1 MRRFCQTPHCLTS
14 FGEKFSSALIL
25 RVWDDGREGAKCGGL
40 ETEMFEC
47 LMMKCLNLMRVCAR
61 GELGD
66 GSSGRR
72 HVVSKLN
79 VWMFRCL
86 MSKCF
91 NLMCVWDGSLGIICL
106 HVHMFELLKINC
118 LNLMMKCL
126 NWEMGA
132 GGEDM
137 WSGSWNVWMFR
148 CLSVWWWRVWI
159 VRWKLGEKTCG
170 LEVDESSSTQ
180 SPNPAPAT
188 QWGQ

>member
-1 MRRFCQTPHCLTS
+1 MQET
-14 FGEKFSSALIL
+14 
-25 RVWDDGREGAKCGGL
+25 GRHAVGWKL
-40 ETEMFEC
+40 
-47 LMMKCLNLMRVCAR
+47 KCLSVWWWSVWIWCVCVCAR

-86 MSKCF
+86 NSECF
-91 NLMCVWDGSLGIICL
+91 NLMCVWDGSSGIICL
-106 HVHMFELLKINC
+106 HVHMFERLKINC

-148 CLSVWWWRVWI
+148 CLSVWRWSVWI
-159 VRWKLGEKTCG
+159 WCVCEMGDGRGEDMWSGSWREQFYTI
-170 LEVDESSSTQ
+170 TQ
-180 SPNPAPAT
+180 SSPGNSMRSISIQTHTSINQNAKFTNA
-188 QWGQ
+188 QQHRS